1 MNRLFLLLGFSFLWS
16 GAAVAQDLIFEDGF
30 ENHPD
35 AVEVLSFS
43 ASPNPVVVGNPT
55 TLAWTIKDADSCTPT
70 DGNAAWQALNI
81 NPAVA
86 NGSFEVTGLTEG
98 PHTFTLTCTGP
109 IGDPAVAA
117 VQIQVDAAPPVCE
130 DPDLTGET
138 ITWAEFWQDEFPD
151 INLGV
156 KPNGDPR
163 DSRELQIF
171 VTGYRAISFD
181 TGNVSDTGLFESPD
195 NIFVSGERVGVLS
208 KCVGRFDNVPAACK
222 FVWDTNSG
230 GITWSTE
237 GTLGACQ
244 LEANTTYYLN
254 VTFTDGV
261 DPDSTTCGVGED
273 CFATIK
279 HTLNP

>member
-1 MNRLFLLLGFSFLWS
+1 MNRIFLLVGFSFLWS
-16 GAAVAQDLIFEDGF
+16 SATFAQDLIFENGF

-43 ASPNPVVVGNPT
+43 ATPNPVVVGNST

-70 DGNAAWQALNI
+70 DGTAAWQALSI
-81 NPAVA
+81 NPLVA

-98 PHTFTLTCTGP
+98 VHIFTLTCTGP
-109 IGDPAVAA
+109 IGDPSVAVVHIEVDA
-117 VQIQVDAAPPVCE
+117 VQVCE
-130 DPDLTGET
+130 TPDLTGET
-138 ITWAEFWQDEFPD
+138 ITWPAFYLTDFPD
-151 INLGV
+151 INLGS

-163 DSRELQIF
+163 DSRTMQIF
-171 VTGYRAISFD
+171 AKGYRAIEFD
-181 TGNVSDTGLFESPD
+181 TASVVDTGLFESPD
-195 NIFVSGERVGVLS
+195 NEFVDGERLGVVS
-208 KCVGRFDNVPAACK
+208 KCLGRFDNVPAACK
-222 FVWDTNSG
+222 FVWDTTAG

-237 GTLGACQ
+237 GASGACQ

-261 DPDSTTCGVGED
+261 DPDSTSCAPAED

-279 HTLNP
+279 HTLIP